1 MKKVSLLS
9 LLTVLALST
18 TAGAHTENPFYMPA
32 EGKVYSKTTIEMG
45 DQFKDADDST
55 LTIRETL
62 GYGITDRLSVDGSF
76 EYLMDSYMGD
86 DAYKEDGLGQ
96 FNLGLK
102 YRYLTGSMLG
112 DAYINYGTSMDE
124 DVWYKNNTYT
134 VGTKLGV
141 RHADYAVA
149 GVVEYRF
156 VDADDDDYNQF
167 VVGVD
172 SMYQFN
178 NMWSA
183 NLSLNYEMMD
193 DFHGDDVDD
202 PLYLKPQVNLTTS
215 AGTVSAY
222 YKTDVMGDYEDSFG
236 VKYGVQF

>member
-32 EGKVYSKTTIEMG
+32 EGKGYSKTTIEMG
-45 DQFKDADDST
+45 DQLKDVPDST
-55 LTIRETL
+55 LTVRETL
-62 GYGITDRLSVDGSF
+62 GYGITDRLSVDGSI
-76 EYLMDSYMGD
+76 EYLKDSYLGD
-86 DAYKEDGLGQ
+86 SWDKEDGLGQ

-102 YRYLTGSMLG
+102 YRYLKGSMLG
-112 DAYINYGTSMDE
+112 DAYINYGTSMNE

-134 VGTKLGV
+134 LGTKVGV
-141 RHADYAVA
+141 RHSDYEVA
-149 GVVEYRF
+149 GVAEYRF

-167 VVGVD
+167 AVGVE
-172 SMYQFN
+172 SMYKFN
-178 NMWSA
+178 KTWSA

-193 DFHGDDVDD
+193 DFYGDDVDD
-202 PLYLKPQVNLTTS
+202 PLFLKPQVNLTTS

-222 YKTDVMGDYEDSFG
+222 YKTDVMGDFEDAFG